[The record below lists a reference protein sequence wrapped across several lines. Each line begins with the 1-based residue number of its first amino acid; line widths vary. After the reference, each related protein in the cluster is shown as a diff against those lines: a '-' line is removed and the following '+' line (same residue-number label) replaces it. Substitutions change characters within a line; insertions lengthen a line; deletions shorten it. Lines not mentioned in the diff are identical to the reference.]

1 MRKLDEITGEI
12 EAIEAGDKKQP
23 AKLGSLRKELLAAQE
38 ARIAE
43 LEEKAAA
50 RGLSPTL
57 RPAPAP
63 AAMPYNAG
71 ATFCISDSEL
81 IDRVLERRVADP
93 RPIGSLNILWNS
105 IRKAVYLRRIMS
117 EKAGIQISGRRI
129 DLPNYNEL
137 GIDSSGDPIEVK
149 PEPVPVVPLAFE
161 TEVEQAAREAREA
174 DDRAQRIAQAQ
185 ADTRRGQ
192 LTQPTDRKREKA
204 RIEAE
209 LANAGAPPGMP
220 TL

>member
-43 LEEKAAA
+43 LEEKVAA

-57 RPAPAP
+57 KPAPAP
-63 AAMPYNAG
+63 TASVPAN

-105 IRKAVYLRRIMS
+105 IRKAVHLRRIMS